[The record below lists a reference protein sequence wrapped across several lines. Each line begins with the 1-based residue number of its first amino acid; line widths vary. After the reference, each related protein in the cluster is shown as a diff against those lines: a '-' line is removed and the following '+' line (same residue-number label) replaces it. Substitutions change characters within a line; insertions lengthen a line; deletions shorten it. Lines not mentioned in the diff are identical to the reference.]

1 VTDTSQ
7 FSTESE
13 FTKPSAFVD
22 LNAGL
27 VEKNFEALELV
38 ERTWTL
44 PAMPDLVKLDLIQS
58 PYATPESLT
67 STLTGIDDEFRRPTA
82 DQGVPDEPLV
92 PRQQL
97 SGIDQARIVLAAST
111 SNPPP
116 QQLSSDATTRFKL
129 RAIDAGLLDEDPG
142 KVDGRWSPELN
153 RVRGELAFDDYNR
166 SLRGDRPGAMPFN
179 RAVTI
184 LGDLTSPAGLL
195 SFATDLDLFWDFG
208 AIGDEI
214 SSWGDKFRKLADEG
228 LKDGPLGFAKNLVD
242 ALTGPVDDI
251 VFPVINVG
259 LMFTGFGSITN
270 VGRVGWMGRNLA
282 RSAGTFDRIWGSSR
296 VGRSLTSG
304 LRGIGEGLEAGARM
318 NLDELARPSMLASR
332 LQRGA
337 TVGGEALERGSDAY
351 QALGAGTRFAARNGD
366 ALARWRGLTPV
377 VTAKRGVQAGMRMGL
392 ASYAENA
399 FPGYNS
405 DGASLS
411 DLPGVSGIAD
421 RLYEASLDP
430 RFLPLELMFA
440 PYNIFAPG
448 TFFRRGGQGA
458 ATFGRVGRGTVA
470 ALGTAPGRGVAGALA
485 GGTAGALAGDDAGD
499 IAEGAA
505 LGAGGAALLPVLGR
519 AMGVERLHQSAT
531 GALIGAGAGVVL
543 GDSPEHVA
551 LGALAGTGLV
561 NISPTVRK
569 RFFQQVG
576 VSGLDRLLRGV
587 GHAMVRTNYQLVE
600 GDADISMGFH
610 AKMRRLLTDAP
621 DDLKQWDLDVNSY
634 GVVGALAKRS
644 YGKVDNDTRNLA
656 AASIAFDYSTFAQ
669 DWIAHAQSTVVHA
682 KGSRGARHA
691 FHMARNKL
699 TNQLRPIDL
708 DRATDDIINDVAK
721 VMAWTDTRGARQ
733 AVNDMGNAPKI
744 VDQSGDNLTRVR
756 NRQAELVAELR
767 ANPEQAVRLAEE
779 HNNQIGDTINQLFH
793 QQNFPQLDDM
803 TNVPRGETNLF
814 GAGWAETGM
823 SARGALY
830 ANHGGWDNFGD
841 FREFAAATNEIRQA
855 RLDGLFDAATLKP
868 VTTRRGR
875 LRAPKAGAG
884 VDFFDPTTSAAQ
896 KAMSDMIARGI
907 DPARLGN
914 LRVTPLASAHEA
926 GRVTVARSDF
936 VTKQMIEEKAEKLAD
951 VLSMQRL
958 LPKLAKGWQQKLDP
972 VLAAAPTQAM
982 DRAGLVV
989 AIEAL
994 VKAGVKHHSARQ
1006 LVSFARHHEL
1016 TLADVTAGVDRIGNK
1031 LLDTTDWTRYGFGDV
1046 VTNADGKML
1055 KGAEALGSRLREL
1068 RDKAPFTAAELDVD
1082 DMARYFEG
1090 APTARSFNDISRGL
1104 DQIEARAAARAEF
1117 RAMRD
1122 DDIVTVYHGTSDA
1135 NASSLVGSGEVR
1147 PGRPPVREDL
1157 DTGEMVSASKAWDTD
1172 ALYVTSD
1179 IEGGER
1185 YGSAVVAIDIRKGDL
1200 RGSSEAGDDVADAL
1214 FNSEYGAI
1222 ISRGTPFTARRV
1234 SPGAML
1240 RGVDDS
1246 TPAVAAGAGRSAEAA
1261 RIRRLAADMDGRGY
1275 KLVHGVEFLMPE
1287 DVAYGVPTFADAT
1300 RRHMNAVTLGN
1311 WFGRRQPIEAWA
1323 RDDRRRRLLL
1333 VEALSVVGRDLEP
1346 SGKETS
1352 NIIDVAEG
1360 WLRRDQDAAEE
1371 ALRLAHYQ
1379 GGIGQKVSTRVNSSL
1394 TPVRLDDV
1402 GGFNKRKASLLE
1414 QMRTIGYNE
1423 AEAEAIWKAVSKFRQ
1438 SDFKDMGLYGVEAE
1452 LRNRNQAA
1460 GFLKML
1466 AGTRYGNHVMGRMAG
1481 QAATGAAIGA
1491 VAGGESFEDRLRGA
1505 VIGAGVGAGV
1515 AAAVRPAG
1523 AAKRGLLDIRP
1534 SISAAEGWRYGHIAD
1549 GYARLRD
1556 SLRFTLSPMFDISR
1570 FTEGMMLSQ
1579 TAVPL
1584 RRPDGSRLA
1593 MPVLSRGGL
1602 LPVGAA
1608 SPTGLRRRLARAAMK
1623 GNPNL
1628 TKAEAKRAAIVEYE
1642 QWVDEFSAASKASK
1656 DFDRDA
1662 IDSTGRW
1669 YRQVGI
1675 VGFSPTDWMATSY
1688 AYLRGEGFEAAD
1700 AYKASR
1706 EMFMYG
1712 STGRSAAELSVNFM
1726 FFPFSFQKKA
1736 LTHIGKWLN
1745 DDLGRSIILHD
1756 ALKSYE
1762 YLDEKY
1768 DLDERWKDHIPYLQQ
1783 MQRLNMFAYGLSPG
1797 RFGGINSQLFE
1808 GVGKV
1813 AWNAFIPFG
1822 GNIQN
1827 ADAGKELQDLG
1838 RQMTPIWNDIN
1849 WMLHD
1854 TREVAIPNIQG
1865 AFTPMAATSYNA
1877 QVRDGWDRYNQVRD
1891 DYEMALAERG
1901 YTLADLHQGRTSK
1914 PWLLDG
1920 LIDYEARVAEVAEQY
1935 PAWFE
1940 ARTEQPGNAIALEME
1955 KDLYMQRALAA
1966 EAQGVEPSPD
1976 VKQVAEMT
1984 TFIEENLGRMDMLHG
1999 TRDAEFAP
2007 PQLFSAVRGKA
2018 IEFADRNPHFRDL
2031 WNRFWRRDWGLIDEP
2046 MELP

>member
-1 VTDTSQ
+1 MTDTSQ
-7 FSTESE
+7 FDTASQFNTGS
-13 FTKPSAFVD
+13 SAFVD
-22 LNAGL
+22 LNADA

-44 PAMPDLVKLDLIQS
+44 PAMPDLVKLDLIRS
-58 PYATPESLT
+58 PFATPESLT
-67 STLTGIDDEFRRPTA
+67 STLTGIDEEFRRPTA
-82 DQGVPDEPLV
+82 DQGETAESIV

-97 SGIDQARIVLAAST
+97 SGVDQARIVLAAAT

-129 RAIDAGLLDEDPG
+129 RAIDAGLLDMDPA
-142 KVDGRWSPELN
+142 KVDGTWSPELN
-153 RVRGELAFDDYNR
+153 RIRGELAFDDYNR

-208 AIGDEI
+208 AIGDEV
-214 SSWGDKFRKLADEG
+214 SSWGDKWRKLSDEG

-259 LMFTGFGSITN
+259 LLFTGFGSITN

-282 RSAGTFDRIWGSSR
+282 RAAGTFDRVWGGSR

-304 LRGIGEGLEAGARM
+304 LRGIGEGLEAGAIM
-318 NLDELARPSMLASR
+318 NLDELARPSMLANR
-332 LQRGA
+332 LRRGA

-366 ALARWRGLTPV
+366 LLAQWRGLSPV
-377 VTAKRGVQAGMRMGL
+377 VAVKRGTQAGMRMGL

-399 FPGYNS
+399 FPGYES

-430 RFLPLELMFA
+430 RYLPLELMFA

-448 TFFRRGGQGA
+448 TFFRRGGKGA
-458 ATFGRVGRGTVA
+458 GSVSRSLGGTA
-470 ALGTAPGRGVAGALA
+470 RALGTTPGRAAAGALA
-485 GGTAGALAGDDAGD
+485 GATVGALAGDDAGD

-505 LGAGGAALLPVLGR
+505 LGAAGAAALPALGR
-519 AMGVERLHQSAT
+519 AMGIERLHQSAT
-531 GALIGAGAGVVL
+531 GALVGAGAGLVL

-561 NISPTVRK
+561 NLSPTVRK
-569 RFFQQVG
+569 RFMQQVG

-610 AKMRRLLTDAP
+610 AKIRRLLTDAP
-621 DDLKQWDLDVNSY
+621 DELKQWDLDVNSY

-644 YGKVDNDTRNLA
+644 YGKVDDETRNLA
-656 AASIAFDYSTFAQ
+656 AATIAFDYATFAQ
-669 DWIAHAQSTVVHA
+669 DWIAHAQASVA
-682 KGSRGARHA
+682 KGARRQRHA

-699 TNQLRPIDL
+699 TNQLRPVDL
-708 DRATDDIINDVAK
+708 DRPVDDIIDDLAK
-721 VMAWTDTRGARQ
+721 VIAWTDTRGARQ
-733 AVNDMGNAPKI
+733 AVNDMGNAPRI
-744 VDQSGDNLTRVR
+744 VDQEGDALFRVR
-756 NRQAELVAELR
+756 RRQREVAEELR
-767 ANPEQAVRLAEE
+767 ANPEQAIRLAEE

-793 QQNFPQLDDM
+793 QQNFPLADDM

-814 GAGWAETGM
+814 GQGWAETGM

-830 ANHGGWDNFGD
+830 ANHGGWENFGD
-841 FREFAAATNEIRQA
+841 YREFAAATNEIRQA
-855 RLDGLFDAATLKP
+855 RIDGIFDASLLKG
-868 VTTRRGR
+868 VKTRRGR
-875 LRAPKAGAG
+875 MRAPKAGAG
-884 VDFFDPTTSAAQ
+884 ADFFDSTSTQVAQ
-896 KAMSDMIARGI
+896 ALSDMLAKGI
-907 DPARLGN
+907 DPRLAN
-914 LRVTPLASAHEA
+914 LRVTPWASAHEA
-926 GRVTVARSDF
+926 GRVTVARADF
-936 VTKQMIEEKAEKLAD
+936 VTKQMVEEKAEEIAD
-951 VLSMQRL
+951 ILSMQRL
-958 LPKLAKGWQQKLDP
+958 LPKLVKGWEQALDP
-972 VLAAAPTQAM
+972 VVAAAPTQAM
-982 DRAGLVV
+982 DRAGLRV
-989 AIEAL
+989 ALEAL
-994 VKAGVKHHSARQ
+994 VKSGVKRHSAKQ
-1006 LVSFARHHEL
+1006 LLGFARHHNL
-1016 TLADVTAGVDRIGNK
+1016 TLADTVAGVNRIGDE

-1046 VTNADGKML
+1046 VTNADGRL
-1055 KGAEALGSRLREL
+1055 LSGSEALGSRLREL
-1068 RDKAPFTAAELDVD
+1068 KDKAPFTAAELDID
-1082 DMARYFEG
+1082 ASARLFEDSVRVAG
-1090 APTARSFNDISRGL
+1090 EATEKAARAR
-1104 DQIEARAAARAEF
+1104 EAADAAAARAVGADEAAKRLRSEADAA
-1117 RAMRD
+1117 RAQADKSADR
-1122 DDIVTVYHGTSDA
+1122 A
-1135 NASSLVGSGEVR
+1135 RKVR
-1147 PGRPPVREDL
+1147 
-1157 DTGEMVSASKAWDTD
+1157 SKADGTTFEEEANTFREAADRMDREATD
-1172 ALYVTSD
+1172 AAA
-1179 IEGGER
+1179 E
-1185 YGSAVVAIDIRKGDL
+1185 
-1200 RGSSEAGDDVADAL
+1200 
-1214 FNSEYGAI
+1214 
-1222 ISRGTPFTARRV
+1222 ARRLRHEADDF
-1234 SPGAML
+1234 GRARLDADIAERDAIAAAAMADRLGTTVGRHSGKAQAL
-1240 RGVDDS
+1240 RQ
-1246 TPAVAAGAGRSAEAA
+1246 
-1261 RIRRLAADMDGRGY
+1261 LAADMEARGY

-1287 DVAYGVPTFADAT
+1287 DVAYGIPTFADAT

-1333 VEALSVVGRDLEP
+1333 AEALSIVGRDIEP
-1346 SGKETS
+1346 SGKETT
-1352 NIIDVAEG
+1352 NILDVAEA
-1360 WLRRDQDAAEE
+1360 WLKRDQDAAEE

-1402 GGFNKRKASLLE
+1402 GGSNRRKAALLE
-1414 QMRTIGYNE
+1414 EMRVIGYNE

-1515 AAAVRPAG
+1515 AAAVRPKAI
-1523 AAKRGLLDIRP
+1523 A
-1534 SISAAEGWRYGHIAD
+1534 AAEGWRYGHVAD
-1549 GYARLRD
+1549 AYARLRD

-1570 FTEGMMLSQ
+1570 FTEGLMLSQ
-1579 TAVPL
+1579 TAVPA
-1584 RRPDGSRLA
+1584 RRADGSRLA
-1593 MPVLSRGGL
+1593 MPFMSARGGL
-1602 LPVGAA
+1602 IPVGAA
-1608 SPTGLRRRLARAAMK
+1608 SPKGLRRRLARAAMQ

-1628 TKAEAKRAAIVEYE
+1628 TKAEAKRRAIVEYE

-1662 IDSTGRW
+1662 IDATGRW

-1688 AYLRGEGFEAAD
+1688 AYLRGEGFGAQE

-1706 EMFMYG
+1706 EMYMYG
-1712 STGRSAAELSVNFM
+1712 STGRSAAELSANFI

-1745 DDLGRSIILHD
+1745 EDLGRSIILHD

-1822 GNIQN
+1822 GNIQ
-1827 ADAGKELQDLG
+1827 DASMGKELQDLG

-1865 AFTPMAATSYNA
+1865 AFTPMAAQSYNA
-1877 QVRDGWDRYNQVRD
+1877 QVRDGWDRFNQIRD

-1901 YTLADLHQGRTSK
+1901 YTLGDLHQGRTTK
-1914 PWLLDG
+1914 PWLLEG

-1966 EAQGVEPSPD
+1966 EAQGVDPSPD

-1984 TFIEENLGRMDMLHG
+1984 TFIEENLKRMDLLHG

-2007 PQLFSAVRGKA
+2007 PQLFQAVRAKA
-2018 IEFADRNPHFRDL
+2018 IEFADRNPSFRSL